1 MTRVSIILMAD
12 GPVLHVIHTGGPIE
26 DRPMGQDEVARL
38 MAEVA
43 EAWLWLAQQEARGA
57 LSGPP

>member
-1 MTRVSIILMAD
+1 MTRVSIIMMAD

-26 DRPMGQDEVARL
+26 DRPMSRDEVARL

-43 EAWLWLAQQEARGA
+43 EAWLWLSQRAARSGP
-57 LSGPP
+57 SGPP

>member
-1 MTRVSIILMAD
+1 MTRVSIILTPQ
-12 GPVLHVIHTGGPIE
+12 GPMLHITRRGGPTE
-26 DRPMGQDEVARL
+26 DRLLSREEVARL